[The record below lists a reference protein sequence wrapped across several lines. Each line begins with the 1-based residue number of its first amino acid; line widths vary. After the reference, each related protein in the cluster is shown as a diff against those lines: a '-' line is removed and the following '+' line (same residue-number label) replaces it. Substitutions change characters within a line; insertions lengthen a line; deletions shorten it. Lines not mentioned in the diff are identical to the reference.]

1 MWDGYTNKKYILVDI
16 VGMISKKIIQ
26 KHKTVIYTFILIEI
40 LLFIILTSENYL
52 SQILHNFWITYTVTT
67 IAIALVLLRY
77 SMDVKTKDENK
88 NLSLVNQKLKSI
100 IDSQNSLIVI
110 VDNETMI
117 EVNAKVLEFF
127 GFSSLEE
134 MQKHNQCKSICE
146 RFVRHKD
153 YFHLGLVEE
162 EKSWIECLKSLP
174 EKEQIVN
181 MIGKDMEA
189 KAFQTKI
196 NKYDSNNNSII
207 TFSDITDIIIEQ
219 KLLEHKAQHDKL
231 TSIYNRQKIDEVLIK
246 ICQFSSRRKEE
257 VSVVIFDI
265 DHFKNIND
273 TYGHDIGDEVLI
285 NLANLIKDK
294 IRDEDVFGRWGG
306 EEFILIMR
314 HANLKDAYNK
324 AKRLKVT
331 IEENTPAG
339 LPKITASFGV
349 TTLEKSDTP
358 KTLLKRADVALYDAK
373 HSGRNCVVKSEA
385 SISLPS

>member
-1 MWDGYTNKKYILVDI
+1 MINKKT
-16 VGMISKKIIQ
+16 IQ

-40 LLFIILTSENYL
+40 LLFIILTSESYL
-52 SQILHNFWITYTVTT
+52 SQILHNFWITYTIST
-67 IAIALVLLRY
+67 IIIALVLMRY
-77 SMDVKTKDENK
+77 SMDLKTKDENRDL
-88 NLSLVNQKLKSI
+88 NLVNQKLKSI

-127 GFSSLEE
+127 GFSSLKE

-162 EKSWIECLKSLP
+162 NKSWIECLKSRP
-174 EKEQIVN
+174 EKEQVVN

-196 NKYDSNNNSII
+196 SKYDSNHNSII

-231 TSIYNRQKIDEVLIK
+231 TAIYNREKIDEVLTK
-246 ICQFSSRRKEE
+246 VCQFSSRRKEE
-257 VSVVIFDI
+257 VSVIIFDI

-273 TYGHDIGDEVLI
+273 TYGHDVGDEILI
-285 NLANLIKDK
+285 NLASLIKDK
-294 IRDEDVFGRWGG
+294 IRDEDTFGRWGG

-314 HANLKDAYNK
+314 HTNLEDAYNK
-324 AKRLKVT
+324 AQRLKVD
-331 IEENTPAG
+331 IQKNESSD

-349 TTLEKSDTP
+349 TTLEKNDTA
-358 KTLLKRADVALYDAK
+358 KTLLKRADIALYNAK
-373 HSGRNCVVKSEA
+373 HSGRNCVVKSGA

>member
-1 MWDGYTNKKYILVDI
+1 MINKKT
-16 VGMISKKIIQ
+16 IQ
-26 KHKTVIYTFILIEI
+26 KHTTVIYTFILIEI
-40 LLFIILTSENYL
+40 LLFIILTSESYL
-52 SQILHNFWITYTVTT
+52 SHILHNFWITYAVST
-67 IAIALVLLRY
+67 IIIALILVRY
-77 SMDVKTKDENK
+77 SMDVKTKNENRDL
-88 NLSLVNQKLKSI
+88 NLVNQKLKSI

-110 VDNETMI
+110 VDDETMI

-134 MQKHNQCKSICE
+134 MQKYNQCKSICE

-153 YFHLGLVEE
+153 YFHLGLVKE
-162 EKSWIECLKSLP
+162 SSNWIECLKSLP
-174 EKEQIVN
+174 EKEQVVN

-189 KAFQTKI
+189 KAFQTKVS
-196 NKYDSNNNSII
+196 KYDSNNNSII

-231 TSIYNRQKIDEVLIK
+231 TNIYNRQKIDEVLTK

-257 VSVVIFDI
+257 VSIIMFDI

-273 TYGHDIGDEVLI
+273 TYGHDVGDEILI
-285 NLANLIKDK
+285 NLTSLIKNK
-294 IRDEDVFGRWGG
+294 IRDEDIFGRWGG

-314 HANLKDAYNK
+314 HANLEDAYNK
-324 AKRLKVT
+324 AERLK
-331 IEENTPAG
+331 ISIQENAPIG

-349 TTLEKSDTP
+349 STLEKSDTP
-358 KTLLKRADVALYDAK
+358 KTLLKRADIALYNAK
-373 HSGRNCVVKSEA
+373 YSGRNCVVKNEA